1 MRRLLMTYICCI
13 AIEINV
19 LPQSYTDESYDIS
32 SLLLLNYSWYSETN
46 GSFYFDGL
54 LSDLEIMAIVSKT
67 SDEALNYSFFYSIY
81 DVIVNAEAGEIFIS
95 NLYDDIKNLS
105 YTMNHD
111 QFILSTSTGSRISDE
126 IEISDNT
133 SLFQIQVD
141 DYIRIER
148 DIIITGSIANDAWTE
163 TEFNEHATYND
174 DFNAYRLDDELI
186 SRFPEDYYYYRWAI
200 QKFGKITSFTLQ
212 PVDDV
217 TYPTLDDY
225 FATKNFSSISSSDY
239 IISQLSSDIECV
251 AIDTYGQRI
260 YLLCPA
266 LTWSVD
272 IDAGTATYTP
282 YFTPRN
288 YDTDWILDNS
298 IECSFS
304 SSANE
309 TTKSLLLWNSNAI
322 SNTTADKF
330 TTIGGQ
336 NSITIT
342 NNPGV
347 EIYNIAGRLIYKGTD
362 AIVNVPQGIYVVVAG
377 EQTEKVIVK

>member
-1 MRRLLMTYICCI
+1 MKRLLLISICCI
-13 AIEINV
+13 VIEINA

-32 SLLLLNYSWYSETN
+32 SLTLLTYSWYSETN

-54 LSDLEIMAIVSKT
+54 LSDIEIMAVTSKT
-67 SDEALNYSFFYSIY
+67 SDDALKYSFFYSIY
-81 DVIVNAEAGEIFIS
+81 DVIVNAEKGEIFIS
-95 NLYDDIKNLS
+95 TLYDDIKSLS
-105 YTMNHD
+105 YTTNHD
-111 QFILSTSTGSRISDE
+111 QFIISTSTGSVTSDE

-133 SLFQIQVD
+133 SLFQIQED
-141 DYIRIER
+141 NYIRIER
-148 DIIITGSIANDAWTE
+148 DIIVSGSIVNDAWTE
-163 TEFNEHATYND
+163 TEFYEHATYNE
-174 DFNAYRLDDELI
+174 DFNAYCLDSELI

-200 QKFGKITSFTLQ
+200 QKIGKITSFTLQ

-225 FATKNFSSISSSDY
+225 FATKNFSSISSSEY

-266 LTWSVD
+266 ITWSVD
-272 IDAGTATYTP
+272 TDAGTATYTP

-288 YDTDWILDNS
+288 YDTDWVLDNS

-304 SSANE
+304 SSAAE
-309 TTKSLLLWNSNAI
+309 TTKSLVLWGSNAI
-322 SNTTADKF
+322 SNTTADKL
-330 TTIGGQ
+330 TVIGGK
-336 NSITIT
+336 NNIAIT
-342 NNPGV
+342 NNSGV
-347 EIYNIAGRLIYKGTD
+347 EIYNITGKLIYRGTD
-362 AIVNVPQGIYVVVAG
+362 AIVNVPQGIYIVIAG

>member
-19 LPQSYTDESYDIS
+19 LSQSYTDESYDIS
-32 SLLLLNYSWYSETN
+32 SLVLLNYSWYSETD

-54 LSDLEIMAIVSKT
+54 LSDVEIMAVVSKT
-67 SDEALNYSFFYSIY
+67 TDDALNYSFFYSIY

-95 NLYDDIKNLS
+95 NIYDDIKNLS

-111 QFILSTSTGSRISDE
+111 QFILSTSTGSEISDE

-148 DIIITGSIANDAWTE
+148 DIIISGRIASDIWTE
-163 TEFNEHATYND
+163 TEFYEHATYND
-174 DFNAYRLDDELI
+174 DFNAYCLDTELK

-200 QKFGKITSFTLQ
+200 QKIGKITSFTLQ

-225 FATKNFSSISSSDY
+225 FATKNFSSISSSEY

-266 LTWSVD
+266 ITWSVD
-272 IDAGTATYTP
+272 TNAGTATYTP

-288 YDTDWILDNS
+288 YDTDWVLDNS

-304 SSANE
+304 SSATE
-309 TTKSLLLWNSNAI
+309 TTKSLLLWGSNPI
-322 SNTTADKF
+322 SKTEVNKF
-330 TTIGGQ
+330 TVIGG
-336 NSITIT
+336 NGNITFT
-342 NNPGV
+342 ENPGV
-347 EIYNIAGRLIYKGTD
+347 EIYNIAGRQVYKGTD
-362 AIVNVPQGIYVVVAG
+362 AIVNVPQGIYIVVAG
-377 EQTEKVIVK
+377 SQTEKVVVK